1 MSMMKIQNPKNLPCE
16 SVAVLAETCQNG
28 EYSRFVLEMP
38 LEIYMEVLNEC
49 ASIQTKN
56 EQY

>member
-1 MSMMKIQNPKNLPCE
+1 MYVMKIQNPKNLPCK

-38 LEIYMEVLNEC
+38 LEIYMEVLNER

-56 EQY
+56 ERY

>member
-1 MSMMKIQNPKNLPCE
+1 MMKIRNPKNLPCE

-28 EYSRFVLEMP
+28 EYSRFILEMP
-38 LEIYMEVLNEC
+38 LEIYMEVLNER